1 MVFSATLLKKED
13 LVLNRREVLLAGA
26 AASAALVSGCHTRG
40 SRWLV
45 FTDGEARTLAALCDQ
60 IIPADDWPSA
70 SEAGVVTFIDRQLT
84 GPYRRHRKA
93 YRRGLED
100 AEKLAISRFGAE
112 LARAA
117 SPQQLQLTQEIE
129 RQNPGFFELV
139 RRHTLQGYYGSPRHG
154 GNKDAVSWRMLGLA
168 EPPLRGRAQYDFT
181 AGPKA

>member
-1 MVFSATLLKKED
+1 MDFSATLLKKED

-60 IIPADDWPSA
+60 IIPADGWPSA

-100 AEKLAISRFGAE
+100 TEKLAASRFGVE
-112 LARAA
+112 LAHASAA
-117 SPQQLQLTQEIE
+117 QQLQITQAIE
-129 RQNPGFFELV
+129 QQNSTFFELV

-181 AGPKA
+181 AEPKA